1 MIRIPKLSDAE
12 FQPWVA
18 KTTAPG
24 MFWLALAF
32 LVCQAV
38 LVVLWVDVPNLQ
50 ENAILT
56 IAPDDPNAESL
67 RQSLSG
73 VIVDHHVQ
81 DAAIYTMLVIW
92 PMVIGEAVYHWIVRP
107 WNAVT
112 RRFHLFGLLFCIC
125 PSLRL
130 CARSP
135 EMGYRLWLPKLGW
148 RIANR
153 KLRARL
159 QRQFSVPMIVIA
171 MMIMP
176 LLIIEFFLKDQVA
189 QYRWLRML
197 LHFGTGV
204 IWFAFAAEFI
214 LMVSVAE
221 KKIAYCKKHW
231 IDLAIIVLPLFSFLR
246 SLRVLRASQA
256 LRVPQLTKLAR
267 VYRLRGTAVK
277 ALRAL
282 VLLELFQRFINKDA
296 DRSIAKLQSRLDELE
311 EESKQIRR
319 QIIKL
324 QREKAE
330 QERDRIK

>member
-1 MIRIPKLSDAE
+1 
-12 FQPWVA
+12 
-18 KTTAPG
+18 
-24 MFWLALAF
+24 MFFLALTF

-38 LVVLWVDVPNLQ
+38 LVVVWVDVPNLQ

-56 IAPDDPNAESL
+56 ISPDDPNAESL

-73 VIVDHHVQ
+73 EIVDHHVQ
-81 DAAIYTMLVIW
+81 DAAVYMMLIIW
-92 PMVIGEAVYHWIVRP
+92 PIVICETVYHWIVRP
-107 WNAVT
+107 WNPDT
-112 RRFHLFGLLFCIC
+112 RRFHFFGLLFCIS

-135 EMGYRLWLPKLGW
+135 EMGYRLWLPTLGW
-148 RIANR
+148 RVANR

-159 QRQFSVPMIVIA
+159 QRQFSFPMIVIA
-171 MMIMP
+171 LMIMP

-189 QYRWLRML
+189 QYSWLRML
-197 LHFGTGV
+197 LHIGTGV

-231 IDLAIIVLPLFSFLR
+231 IDLAIIILPLFSFLR
-246 SLRVLRASQA
+246 SLRILRATQA

-282 VLLELFQRFINKDA
+282 VLLDLFQRFINTDT
-296 DRSIAKLQSRLDELE
+296 DRSIAKLQTRLDELE
-311 EESKQIRR
+311 DEAKQIRR
-319 QIIKL
+319 QIVKL
-324 QREKAE
+324 RREKAE
-330 QERDRIK
+330 QERESNEDN